1 VVGRC
6 RRLAEEVIEGLTELT
21 IEFPVEEVEE
31 RERKIYIFRSSVAC
45 VLCFYMLAIISRMS
59 A

>member
-6 RRLAEEVIEGLTELT
+6 RRLAEEVIKGLTEVS

-31 RERKIYIFRSSVAC
+31 EREKDLY
-45 VLCFYMLAIISRMS
+45 Y
-59 A
+59 